1 MKLPSPNLAVYPAIE
16 GNLEGFDEV
25 RLEIQVDSPK
35 FALDPLLSIEELRRR
50 IEATLKRA
58 ALIVNPVAPQAL
70 VVAIYVEPRDFAVAT
85 AQSQTVVFF
94 VSTAMREVGG
104 VTRQKL
110 GQPSKSLERIVDS
123 WRHKG
128 LRGFAPLDIALQRL
142 ATILVAEVDL
152 QVDEFIAAWRRDSNV
167 AAFMPPSPAPI
178 DPLAGLRSVK
188 VSLGKID
195 LGDEQKVET
204 ITIVNPIPTPI
215 PVPPIPVPP
224 IPVPPIPV
232 PPIPVPPI
240 PVPPIPVPPIP
251 VPPIPVPPI
260 PVPPIPVP
268 PIPVPPIPVPPIPVP
283 PIPVPPIPV
292 PPIPVPPIPVP
303 PIPVPPIPVP
313 PIPVPPI
320 PVPPIPV
327 LPIPVPPIPVPPIPV
342 PPIPVPPIPVPPIP
356 VPPIPAPASV
366 NSTIEIKF
374 VRSVT
379 AELHAE
385 ILGPSALIDGA
396 RPLITQAAKEAAAK
410 VTLAT
415 IASDPVAATPAFR
428 DEFLDRVSK
437 ASAPL
442 AVTPAVTLGV
452 VKTTGDWKA
461 FQ

>member
-1 MKLPSPNLAVYPAIE
+1 MQLPSPNLAVFPAIE

-85 AQSQTVVFF
+85 AQNQTVVFF
-94 VSTAMREVGG
+94 ISTAVREVGS

-110 GQPSKSLERIVDS
+110 GQPSKSFERVVDS

-142 ATILVAEVDL
+142 STILAAEVDL

-188 VSLGKID
+188 VPLGKID
-195 LGDEQKVET
+195 LGNEDKEET
-204 ITIVNPIPTPI
+204 ITIVNP
-215 PVPPIPVPP
+215 VPPPAPG
-224 IPVPPIPV
+224 
-232 PPIPVPPI
+232 
-240 PVPPIPVPPIP
+240 
-251 VPPIPVPPI
+251 
-260 PVPPIPVP
+260 
-268 PIPVPPIPVPPIPVP
+268 
-283 PIPVPPIPV
+283 
-292 PPIPVPPIPVP
+292 
-303 PIPVPPIPVP
+303 
-313 PIPVPPI
+313 
-320 PVPPIPV
+320 PV
-327 LPIPVPPIPVPPIPV
+327 LGG
-342 PPIPVPPIPVPPIP
+342 
-356 VPPIPAPASV
+356 PAPAPVPV
-366 NSTIEIKF
+366 NSTIKIKF

-396 RPLITQAAKEAAAK
+396 RPLITQAAEEAAAK
-410 VTLAT
+410 VTLKT
-415 IASDPVAATPAFR
+415 IADDPAAATPAFR

-437 ASAPL
+437 ASALEKVREHFAVDAADTVAVGDHRNDIEMLGWAGRGVAMGQAPDDVKAVADEVTGTVEEDGL
-442 AVTPAVTLGV
+442 AQVLESL
-452 VKTTGDWKA
+452 
-461 FQ
+461 